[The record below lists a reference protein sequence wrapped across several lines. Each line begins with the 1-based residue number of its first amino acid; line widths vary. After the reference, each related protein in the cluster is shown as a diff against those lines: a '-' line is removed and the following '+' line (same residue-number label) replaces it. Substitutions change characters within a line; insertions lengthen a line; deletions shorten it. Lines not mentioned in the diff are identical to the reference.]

1 MDVSRGEIWWIDLP
15 APAGSGP
22 GYRRPAVIVSA
33 DAYNRSRLGT
43 VLAATLTTNLTLAE
57 APGNVRLNRRES
69 GLPKPSVVNVT
80 QLVPVDKRLL
90 AERVKRL
97 PQPVVDRIDA
107 GLRKV
112 LSLPG

>member
-1 MDVSRGEIWWIDLP
+1 MDVSRGEIWWIELP
-15 APAGSGP
+15 DPAGSGP

-33 DAYNRSRLGT
+33 DAYNRSRIGT
-43 VLAATLTTNLTLAE
+43 IVAATLTTNLALAD

-80 QLVPVDKRLL
+80 QLVTVDRRLL

-97 PQPVVDRIDA
+97 PQPLVDRIDA

-112 LSLPG
+112 LLLPS